1 MKLSSNFKR
10 VRKGRTLKFLEFK
23 YYCFITGK
31 DKNILRDY
39 PKQLPVSL
47 AVREATSHSESFM
60 YLHMTRKYKK
70 TVH

>member
-39 PKQLPVSL
+39 PKQLSL